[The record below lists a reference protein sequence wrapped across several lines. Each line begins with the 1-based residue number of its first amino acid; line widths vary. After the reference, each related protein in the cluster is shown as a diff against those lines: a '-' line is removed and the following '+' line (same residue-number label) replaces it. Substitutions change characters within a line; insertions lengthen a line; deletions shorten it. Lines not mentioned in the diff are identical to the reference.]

1 MANYLDANP
10 DEAERVKAAHWG
22 GLVPLVRGGRIV
34 ALANRRN
41 LALIA
46 PDARI
51 TTEDYVVGLEVL
63 GHVFTKADGEWEG
76 MSLPSMPEAWREHS
90 HAIQFAFG
98 DERADELVAFLDTR
112 GKLGG

>member
-10 DEAERVKAAHWG
+10 DEAERVKGAQWG
-22 GLVPLVRGGRIV
+22 GLVPIVRGGRII

-41 LALIA
+41 LAFVA
-46 PDARI
+46 PDAAI

-63 GHVFTKADGEWEG
+63 GHVFTKAGTEWEG

-90 HAIQFAFG
+90 HALQRAFG
-98 DERADELVAFLDTR
+98 DARYDELVAFLDAR
-112 GKLGG
+112 DAEA